1 MKRREPLSLGSL
13 QQSQTL
19 LRISLRRMEAVNR
32 EFLQKNLD
40 QTFDFSS
47 IYSLLEERNHWLQE
61 KEGDLR
67 ITISEKV

>member
-1 MKRREPLSLGSL
+1 
-13 QQSQTL
+13 
-19 LRISLRRMEAVNR
+19 MEAVNR